1 MQVFTTMINHM
12 IMFVVFEECHLLI
25 VTIFMTLC
33 LYVHTPC
40 ADVPLI
46 PSNVMRA
53 VREVKRWSWGE
64 GGTLGLLL
72 GGTLADLLSI
82 PQSKQDEIRRNFPD
96 EMEQKRQAISYWI
109 NTDPLASWRRL
120 ITALD
125 EIGETKVADS
135 IRSNAEPLTGIVTMY
150 YYCMFSC
157 TVYTTVHYASHYTMY
172 TALVILTLS
181 EYQYRLYVGM
191 AWTCLSRNT
200 F

>member
-1 MQVFTTMINHM
+1 MPHTQYLINHM
-12 IMFVVFEECHLLI
+12 IMFMVFEECHLLI

-33 LYVHTPC
+33 LSDVLSMYIHTPC

-53 VREVKRWSWGE
+53 VREVEGWWGVDD
-64 GGTLGLLL
+64 
-72 GGTLADLLSI
+72 LAGWLYI
-82 PQSKQDEIRRNFPD
+82 PPSKQDEIRRNFPD

-120 ITALD
+120 LTALD
-125 EIGETKVADS
+125 EMGETKVADS

-157 TVYTTVHYASHYTMY
+157 TTTHTVHYASYYTMY
-172 TALVILTLS
+172 TA
-181 EYQYRLYVGM
+181 
-191 AWTCLSRNT
+191 
-200 F
+200 

>member
-1 MQVFTTMINHM
+1 MCCI
-12 IMFVVFEECHLLI
+12 
-25 VTIFMTLC
+25 
-33 LYVHTPC
+33 HTPC

-53 VREVKRWSWGE
+53 VREVERWWG
-64 GGTLGLLL
+64 LGA
-72 GGTLADLLSI
+72 LADRLFI
-82 PQSKQDEIRRNFPD
+82 PRSKQDEIMRNFPD

-120 ITALD
+120 ITAL
-125 EIGETKVADS
+125 GGLETKVADS
-135 IRSNAEPLTGIVTMY
+135 IRSNAEPLTGIVTN
-150 YYCMFSC
+150 CMFSC
-157 TVYTTVHYASHYTMY
+157 TTTHTVHYTSHYNMY

-200 F
+200 FKSGNSSVETTYR

>member
-1 MQVFTTMINHM
+1 MYIHGLNLPLYVSVYKVCVCVHIMDMPHHTSVCYNHM

-33 LYVHTPC
+33 LSTVLYIPTPC
-40 ADVPLI
+40 ADVPFI

-53 VREVKRWSWGE
+53 VREVERWWG
-64 GGTLGLLL
+64 GA
-72 GGTLADLLSI
+72 LAFWLFI

-125 EIGETKVADS
+125 WMEETKVADS

-157 TVYTTVHYASHYTMY
+157 TTTHTVHYASHYTLY
-172 TALVILTLS
+172 TV
-181 EYQYRLYVGM
+181 
-191 AWTCLSRNT
+191 
-200 F
+200 

>member
-1 MQVFTTMINHM
+1 MSSPDCDYIHDTVFVHNI
-12 IMFVVFEECHLLI
+12 
-25 VTIFMTLC
+25 
-33 LYVHTPC
+33 HTPC

-53 VREVKRWSWGE
+53 VREVKRWWGV
-64 GGTLGLLL
+64 GGD
-72 GGTLADLLSI
+72 LAGWLFI
-82 PQSKQDEIRRNFPD
+82 PQSKRYEIRCNFPD

-125 EIGETKVADS
+125 WMRETKVADS

-157 TVYTTVHYASHYTMY
+157 ATTHTVHYASHYTMY
-172 TALVILTLS
+172 TV
-181 EYQYRLYVGM
+181 
-191 AWTCLSRNT
+191 
-200 F
+200 

>member
-1 MQVFTTMINHM
+1 M
-12 IMFVVFEECHLLI
+12 
-25 VTIFMTLC
+25 C
-33 LYVHTPC
+33 LSLHTPC

-53 VREVKRWSWGE
+53 VREVERWWGE
-64 GGTLGLLL
+64 AGSTVRA
-72 GGTLADLLSI
+72 LAGWLSI
-82 PQSKQDEIRRNFPD
+82 PESKQDEIRRNFPD

-125 EIGETKVADS
+125 MMYETKVADS

-157 TVYTTVHYASHYTMY
+157 TTTHTVHYASH
-172 TALVILTLS
+172 
-181 EYQYRLYVGM
+181 
-191 AWTCLSRNT
+191 
-200 F
+200 

>member
-1 MQVFTTMINHM
+1 MYI
-12 IMFVVFEECHLLI
+12 
-25 VTIFMTLC
+25 
-33 LYVHTPC
+33 HTPC

-46 PSNVMRA
+46 PSNVTRA
-53 VREVKRWSWGE
+53 VREVEEWWG
-64 GGTLGLLL
+64 GY
-72 GGTLADLLSI
+72 GTLAFWLFI

-125 EIGETKVADS
+125 WMEETKVADS

-157 TVYTTVHYASHYTMY
+157 TTTHTVHYASHYTMY
-172 TALVILTLS
+172 TA
-181 EYQYRLYVGM
+181 
-191 AWTCLSRNT
+191 
-200 F
+200 

>member
-1 MQVFTTMINHM
+1 
-12 IMFVVFEECHLLI
+12 
-25 VTIFMTLC
+25 MTL
-33 LYVHTPC
+33 LY

-53 VREVKRWSWGE
+53 VREVMGWWGV
-64 GGTLGLLL
+64 TA
-72 GGTLADLLSI
+72 LADRLSI

-125 EIGETKVADS
+125 WMGETKVADS

-157 TVYTTVHYASHYTMY
+157 TTTQTVPHYTMY
-172 TALVILTLS
+172 TA
-181 EYQYRLYVGM
+181 
-191 AWTCLSRNT
+191 
-200 F
+200 